1 MILYVCAA
9 RDRAT
14 EAFARPFYV
23 SRPGEAIRSFSDE
36 VLRKPDPGTVNQ
48 LYSHPTDFEL
58 WQLATWDDN
67 TGNFVPAIERLA
79 RAEDFAPKSGGE
91 RQSL

>member
-1 MILYVCAA
+1 MNLYVVAA

-36 VLRKPDPGTVNQ
+36 VMRKPEPGQNNP
-48 LYSHPTDFEL
+48 LHAHPTDFEL
-58 WQLATWDDN
+58 WQLAIFDDN
-67 TGNFVPAIERLA
+67 TGAFTPALERLA
-79 RAEDFAPKSGGE
+79 RAEDFAPK
-91 RQSL
+91 

>member
-1 MILYVCAA
+1 MLLYVCAA

-23 SRPGEAIRSFSDE
+23 SRPAEAIRSFQDE
-36 VLRKPDPGTVNQ
+36 VQRKPSDGQFNQ
-48 LYSHPTDFEL
+48 LNAHPTDFEL

-67 TGNFVPAIERLA
+67 SGEFKMQPERLA
-79 RAEDFAPKSGGE
+79 RAEDFHFGKD
-91 RQSL
+91 